1 MPTYIIQFTQGTT
14 PGPFNIFLSGSSG
27 ETLYASNITKAQ
39 LEAGYIVSF
48 PDGIPSSSV
57 VITNEAFGCA
67 TEEVLIFPTPTPTI
81 TPSTSIPASPT
92 PTPTITPTFTP
103 TVTPTRTVT
112 PSFTPAP
119 TSTPTQTPTRTP
131 TLSIG
136 ATPSLTPTPT
146 ITRTPSITPTPS
158 TSTISLTLYSGCG
171 WGSSVYTACSNAS
184 VDPQDLYSACG
195 LGSFGEYC
203 TLFMDSGGNVP
214 LSNESPLYV
223 FINGAVWQFD
233 SNFNWVSAYSSIQC

>member
-1 MPTYIIQFTQGTT
+1 MPQYIIQFTQGTT

-27 ETLYASNITKAQ
+27 ETLYASNVTKTQ

-92 PTPTITPTFTP
+92 PTPTVTPTFTP
-103 TVTPTRTVT
+103 TITPTRTVT

-119 TSTPTQTPTRTP
+119 TITPTRTPTRTP

-146 ITRTPSITPTPS
+146 ITRTPSITPTNEPS
-158 TSTISLTLYSGCG
+158 LQFFEFTGCG
-171 WGSSVYTACSNAS
+171 YGYTVPDACYDYSLNFRTLWS
-184 VDPQDLYSACG
+184 DCDLYSFGPGCG
-195 LGSFGEYC
+195 VFIDPFG
-203 TLFMDSGGNVP
+203 GGTP
-214 LSNESPLYV
+214 LTGWNYV
-223 FINGAVWQFD
+223 FINGAVWD
-233 SNFNWVSAYSSIQC
+233 VSSFTGTIIQYSSTQC